1 MRSTLYQEIFPE
13 FPRHTQKPDASTQ
26 DFNIKYRKMNYKE
39 KTSKINLLFNNASL
53 QLQEKKKSTPYFA
66 RNTTTHYS
74 PNWC

>member
-53 QLQEKKKSTPYFA
+53 QLHEKKKHTVL
-66 RNTTTHYS
+66 
-74 PNWC
+74 C